1 MSVSAKSV
9 LALPAASERRR
20 RLFGFGMTA
29 PGALAT
35 SVLVLFALGVVLFLG
50 FRTNDGSLL
59 GGAFTLDN
67 FKAALTDPLY
77 ATVILRSLAI
87 AGLVTLATVV
97 TAYPVAYYL
106 AFHAGKHRGL
116 LLFIVTLPFWTSYLL
131 RVFAW
136 KVVLAFNGV
145 LNSALMTSG
154 ITSEPILAFLNTPAA
169 VVITLAHA
177 YAAFAILPIYVAL
190 ENVPRSLIE
199 AAEDLGARPTAI
211 FRKIILPISMPGVMA
226 AALVVF
232 VPTVGDYVT
241 PALVGGPNSSLIG
254 SMIQAQFGKAN
265 DWPFGAALAVIVM
278 LVILAVVIVARL
290 ADKRFGSRT

>member
-1 MSVSAKSV
+1 MSVSAEPA
-9 LALPAASERRR
+9 LALPAASERQR
-20 RLFGFGMTA
+20 RLFGIAMTA

-35 SVLVLFALGVVLFLG
+35 LVLVLFALGVVLFLG
-50 FRTNDGSLL
+50 FRRNDGSLL

-145 LNSALMTSG
+145 LNSALMTTG

-199 AAEDLGARPTAI
+199 AAEDLGARPTSI
-211 FRKIILPISMPGVMA
+211 FRRIILPISMPGVMA

-241 PALVGGPNSSLIG
+241 PALVGGPNSTMIG

-265 DWPFGAALAVIVM
+265 DWPFGAALSVIVM
-278 LVILAVVIVARL
+278 LVILGVVIVARL